1 MGRWVVLWM
10 FYAFPLMKWVRFVM
24 MSISVTF
31 NFLSN
36 VISKGMNRF
45 HRILSSPT
53 GLFQPVIRPPGVSF
67 SWNVTTREPFCDWWA
82 PRGAVVG
89 CACSSYSLLSVRWFP
104 RFLGAELVA
113 ILIASVWFPGWP
125 QAHGDLITHPPPLS
139 SSCCHHGI
147 FSSLSI
153 SPSCVLICRGFI
165 WHLSL
170 RYF

>member
-10 FYAFPLMKWVRFVM
+10 FYAFPLLKWVRFVM

-45 HRILSSPT
+45 HIILSSPT
-53 GLFQPVIRPPGVSF
+53 GLFQPVVRPPGVSF
-67 SWNVTTREPFCDWWA
+67 SWNVTTREPFCGWWA

-104 RFLGAELVA
+104 RFLGAWVGCYFNCICLVSRLA
-113 ILIASVWFPGWP
+113 PSTRWSSNPPASSVFFLLSPRHILISFHFSILCFDLSRIYLASLP
-125 QAHGDLITHPPPLS
+125 
-139 SSCCHHGI
+139 
-147 FSSLSI
+147 
-153 SPSCVLICRGFI
+153 
-165 WHLSL
+165 
-170 RYF
+170 